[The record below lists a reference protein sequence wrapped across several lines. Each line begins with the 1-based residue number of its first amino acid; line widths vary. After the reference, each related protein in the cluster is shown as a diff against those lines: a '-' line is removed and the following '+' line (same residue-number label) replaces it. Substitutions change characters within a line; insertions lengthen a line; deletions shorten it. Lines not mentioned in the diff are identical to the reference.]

1 MTNLPE
7 TAGNLPGAI
16 GNLYA
21 EDYKATLKISLQVME
36 RCLKTDYGNL
46 FTSQFKTDEDH
57 DNWKRRIHSKLNGM
71 HPQDILDGYE
81 LLTDAKPNSPPKI
94 PEIVEATIR
103 AKKIRLDYEK
113 NQAETARL
121 ESLPKKPEIS
131 DSVAKENLAKIRDL
145 LGKATAAMERPETGD
160 EKIERLARLKQKTID
175 HDALL
180 AKDFPGLGKKLI
192 TPVQHE
198 CGVGWCREIGTRS
211 SSITGNGVFYCKE
224 HYVG

>member
-103 AKKIRLDYEK
+103 AKKIRLDHEK
-113 NQAETARL
+113 NQAETARIG
-121 ESLPKKPEIS
+121 SMPKKPEIS
-131 DSVAKENLAKIRDL
+131 DSVAMENIKKIREL
-145 LGKATAAMERPETGD
+145 LGNTMANMEKPETQ
-160 EKIERLARLKQKTID
+160 EEREARLARLKASIES
-175 HDALL
+175 HEELL
-180 AKDFPGLGKKLI
+180 IKDFPGLGKKLI